1 MQLVYSNIIIIRLRM
16 DEGSVSET
24 IQVHLIFVTKIPLL
38 VWSTDLQREGG
49 REGERERERRGG
61 RERESETETD
71 RQTD

>member
-1 MQLVYSNIIIIRLRM
+1 MQLVYSNIIIICLRM

-49 REGERERERRGG
+49 GEREKGRKGG
-61 RERESETETD
+61 RVRDRD
-71 RQTD
+71 RQTDRQREK